1 MKPFIERTEEHP
13 ATTWADINWHAVEGH
28 VRRLQERIYRAT
40 TQKAW
45 RRVKNLQKLLVRATS
60 TKLLAIRR
68 ITQENQG
75 KHTAGIDGVV
85 YDTPKAR
92 WQLFHEGLSLT
103 GYRPRPVKRVYI
115 PKQNGMKRP
124 LGIPTGKDRVMQA
137 IVTAALEPEW
147 EARFEAN
154 SYGFRPG
161 RCTMDAIE
169 ALHNTLSRHGASVWI
184 LDADIRGC
192 FDNLAHGPL
201 LAKLPVFTTTLR
213 RWLKAGVVELG
224 FFAPTDTGTPQGGV
238 ASPLLANVAL
248 DGMERL
254 FDAEWPDGRLKSP
267 SARKGRNRGVKL
279 IRYAD
284 DSVVTAPT
292 REVLETYVRP
302 RLEHFLQECGLT
314 FNEAKTRIIHIR
326 EGVNF
331 LGFHLRQFGRREPKL
346 LTVPRKANVLAHLRE
361 IRAYLD
367 AHKQTPAVQVIK
379 ALNPVIRG
387 WAQYYRH
394 VSAKAV
400 LAKVAHAQGAML
412 WRWARRR
419 HPKKGRAWV
428 KAHYYGEEAPWTFR
442 AGKAE
447 LVRPDRTPITRFTKV
462 TGRYSPY
469 DPALRPYW
477 RARKRRQ
484 VGRETYVKQRLLL
497 HQKQGY
503 RCALCRIPFG
513 PGERMERDH
522 IIPRRHGGTD
532 DLDNLRLVHPWCHR
546 QRHQKDGRQ
555 RPRA

>member
-1 MKPFIERTEEHP
+1 MKPLIERTEEHP

-45 RRVKNLQKLLVRATS
+45 RTVKNLQKLLVRATS
-60 TKLLAIRR
+60 MKLLAIRR

-115 PKQNGMKRP
+115 PKQNGTQRP

-201 LAKLPVFTTTLR
+201 LAKLPVCTTTLR

-238 ASPLLANVAL
+238 ATL
-248 DGMERL
+248 
-254 FDAEWPDGRLKSP
+254 
-267 SARKGRNRGVKL
+267 
-279 IRYAD
+279 
-284 DSVVTAPT
+284 PT
-292 REVLETYVRP
+292 
-302 RLEHFLQECGLT
+302 
-314 FNEAKTRIIHIR
+314 
-326 EGVNF
+326 
-331 LGFHLRQFGRREPKL
+331 KL
-346 LTVPRKANVLAHLRE
+346 LT
-361 IRAYLD
+361 
-367 AHKQTPAVQVIK
+367 
-379 ALNPVIRG
+379 
-387 WAQYYRH
+387 
-394 VSAKAV
+394 
-400 LAKVAHAQGAML
+400 
-412 WRWARRR
+412 
-419 HPKKGRAWV
+419 
-428 KAHYYGEEAPWTFR
+428 
-442 AGKAE
+442 
-447 LVRPDRTPITRFTKV
+447 
-462 TGRYSPY
+462 
-469 DPALRPYW
+469 
-477 RARKRRQ
+477 
-484 VGRETYVKQRLLL
+484 
-497 HQKQGY
+497 
-503 RCALCRIPFG
+503 CR
-513 PGERMERDH
+513 
-522 IIPRRHGGTD
+522 
-532 DLDNLRLVHPWCHR
+532 
-546 QRHQKDGRQ
+546 
-555 RPRA
+555 